1 MDEWGN
7 KMWSIHIMEYYSAIK
22 RNEVLIHIPMWMN
35 FENFML
41 SERKKAQKGHV
52 FHEPIYMEYIK

>member
-7 KMWSIHIMEYYSAIK
+7 KMWSICIMKYYSAIK
-22 RNEVLIHIPMWMN
+22 MNEVLIRVTMWMN

-41 SERKKAQKGHV
+41 SERKKAQKAMCSMSP
-52 FHEPIYMEYIK
+52 FTWNT